1 MAIQLKLNRIS
12 IPQFAILKD
21 EAFAN
26 PLRVDYEVN
35 FSIDDQIKSIRNS
48 LKISYF
54 NGEDPVMVMIIECY
68 FDVAPESWKEMTQE
82 NGNIVIP
89 AGFLQHL
96 AAVTLGAAR
105 GAQYAKTEATNLNN
119 YTIPLMN
126 LTEVVKNDMILTPC
140 PNNN

>member
-1 MAIQLKLNRIS
+1 MAIQFRLNRIR

-21 EAFAN
+21 EVFTN

-48 LKISYF
+48 FKISYF
-54 NGEDPVMVMIIECY
+54 NGEDPVMVMIVECY
-68 FDVAPESWKEMTQE
+68 FDVAPENWKEMTQE

-96 AAVTLGAAR
+96 ATVTLGVAR
-105 GAQYAKTEATNLNN
+105 GAQFAKTEATNLNN

-126 LTEVVKNDMILTPC
+126 LTEVVKSDMIVTPGAK
-140 PNNN
+140 NN